1 MVNFIQFISG
11 LTNEVEIF
19 DLEELESFW
28 NDFSL
33 QFEDMKPDERN
44 TKSQEFSPLIV
55 ELIKSAVRR
64 MPLGE
69 KQYEFVETIDDEKD
83 PRFTDEFEQKNKY

>member
-1 MVNFIQFISG
+1 MKLELLNTENTIMVNFIQFISG

-44 TKSQEFSPLIV
+44 TKS
-55 ELIKSAVRR
+55 
-64 MPLGE
+64 
-69 KQYEFVETIDDEKD
+69 
-83 PRFTDEFEQKNKY
+83 

>member
-1 MVNFIQFISG
+1 
-11 LTNEVEIF
+11 
-19 DLEELESFW
+19 
-28 NDFSL
+28 
-33 QFEDMKPDERN
+33 
-44 TKSQEFSPLIV
+44 V

-83 PRFTDEFEQKNKY
+83 PRFTDEFE